1 MTQLDEIM
9 QDKRSGW
16 VGFPLG
22 PEPPLEFF
30 PLRKL
35 HGKAQSLDDHSNEL
49 VLL

>member
-9 QDKRSGW
+9 QDKSSGW

-30 PLRKL
+30 PLGKL
-35 HGKAQSLDDHSNEL
+35 HGKAQSLADHNNESVPL
-49 VLL
+49 

>member
-1 MTQLDEIM
+1 MTQLNEIM

-22 PEPPLEFF
+22 PEPPLELF

-35 HGKAQSLDDHSNEL
+35 HGKAQSLDDHNNEL